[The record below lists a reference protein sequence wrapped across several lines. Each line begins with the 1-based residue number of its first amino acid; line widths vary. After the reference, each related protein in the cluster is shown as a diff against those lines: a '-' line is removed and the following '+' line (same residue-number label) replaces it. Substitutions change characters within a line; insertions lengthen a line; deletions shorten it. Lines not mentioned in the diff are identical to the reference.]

1 MSDEQ
6 QPEPYLRI
14 RFKGG
19 KQSLTE
25 VPLDAV
31 STLDVTDGG
40 VLVIGDGSELNFYS
54 PSAWEYIE
62 TNLDLDA

>member
-6 QPEPYLRI
+6 QPEPFFRV
-14 RFKGG
+14 RFAGHKTV
-19 KQSLTE
+19 TE
-25 VPLDAV
+25 VPLETIN
-31 STLDVTDGG
+31 TLDVTDGG
-40 VLVIGDGSELNFYS
+40 VLVVGDGDELNLYS